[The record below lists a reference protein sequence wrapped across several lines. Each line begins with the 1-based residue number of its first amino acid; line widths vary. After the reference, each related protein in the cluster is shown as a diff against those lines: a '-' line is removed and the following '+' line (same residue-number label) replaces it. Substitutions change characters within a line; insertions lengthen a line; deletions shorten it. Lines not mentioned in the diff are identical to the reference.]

1 MKTGKNR
8 KKQFAAY
15 VFFYAKAA
23 SFCYACRLDNRGKDA
38 EGIDCNVLYCL
49 IKKRDRKAADKI
61 DAVCNFCNAA

>member
-23 SFCYACRLDNRGKDA
+23 SFCYACRLHNRGKAAD
-38 EGIDCNVLYCL
+38 GIDC
-49 IKKRDRKAADKI
+49 KD
-61 DAVCNFCNAA
+61 